1 MGLPDS
7 PVANSYF
14 DRAPCEFEGTLK
26 RPHFKN
32 LPAGEPEFVTST
44 DDD

>member
-26 RPHFKN
+26 RLRCKN

>member
-26 RPHFKN
+26 RLRCKN
-32 LPAGEPEFVTST
+32 LPAGEPEFVT
-44 DDD
+44 

>member
-26 RPHFKN
+26 RLRCKN
-32 LPAGEPEFVTST
+32 LPVGEPEFVTST

>member
-14 DRAPCEFEGTLK
+14 DRAPCDFEGTLK
-26 RPHFKN
+26 RLRCKN